1 METVLRAQ
9 GLAKTYSGDGIDVLA
24 LRGVDL
30 EVGAGEFVAVMGPS
44 GCGKSTLL
52 HLLGGLDRPTAG
64 SIELDG
70 RRVESLSEAG
80 WAVLR
85 RRELGFVFQ
94 FFNLVGT
101 LTVAENVELPARL
114 VGASPA
120 EARRRRK
127 ELLERLGVSA
137 RADTLPSRL
146 SGGQQQRVAIAR
158 ALVNRPALLLADEPT
173 GNLDS
178 ASAAEVLGLLRELK
192 AEGQTLVLV
201 THDARVAASADRVLA
216 MRDGLVVDETRL
228 EDRQAPEAVVSQLL
242 RLEV

>member
-1 METVLRAQ
+1 MATVLRAQ

-30 EVGAGEFVAVMGPS
+30 DVGAGEFVAVMGPS

-70 RRVESLSEAG
+70 QRVESLSEAA

-114 VGASPA
+114 VGASSA
-120 EARRRRK
+120 EARRRRE
-127 ELLERLGVSA
+127 ELLDRLGVSA

-158 ALVNRPALLLADEPT
+158 ALVNRPAVLLADEPT

-178 ASAAEVLGLLRELK
+178 ASAARGARPAAR
-192 AEGQTLVLV
+192 AEGGGA
-201 THDARVAASADRVLA
+201 DARARHARRARRRVADRVLA

-228 EDRQAPEAVVSQLL
+228 ETGRPRSAVVSQLL